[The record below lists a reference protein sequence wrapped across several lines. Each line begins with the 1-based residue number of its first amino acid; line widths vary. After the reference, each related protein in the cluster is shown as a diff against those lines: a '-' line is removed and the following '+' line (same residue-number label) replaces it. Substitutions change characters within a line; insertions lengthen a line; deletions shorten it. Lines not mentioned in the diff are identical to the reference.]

1 MERRL
6 ELTQQRREPLR
17 ARSIVP
23 SLCLLSLLG
32 GCTIVARDSGDTLV
46 ANDAPVYD
54 TRFRDLDPDELDLS
68 SFWIAGSAETPGDAI
83 PIHHRTYADIVEAV
97 SDGIVNLYTT
107 VIQEREALIGIHPA
121 DFLPIRIPIVTPLLE
136 FIPFQMPIP
145 FQREGLSLGSGFLIN
160 DDGFILTNA
169 HVVRNA
175 TDIRVVRSKNRE
187 EYLAR
192 IIGVDPQTDIALLRI
207 EPQED
212 MKVLPL
218 GDSGALDVGEIVVA
232 VGNPL
237 GLNHTV
243 SSGLISAKER
253 IVGGPDASLIDYL
266 QTDSAIN
273 PGSSGGPLLNL
284 RGEVVGINTA
294 IASDAQNI
302 GFAIPIDTVKSVMP
316 ILVSGRA
323 ERGWFGASARPA
335 EPGEANELGHPN
347 PSAVIVEYVF
357 DESPA
362 SRAGVHTDDLILRI
376 GDQEVTDFIA
386 FRRHLIGMR
395 PGQTLELTLL
405 REGAVIEVS
414 STLAKRPTD

>member
-1 MERRL
+1 
-6 ELTQQRREPLR
+6 LTQHRRGQLR
-17 ARSIVP
+17 TRRIV
-23 SLCLLSLLG
+23 SGLCLLSLLG
-32 GCTIVARDSGDTLV
+32 GCAIVARDSGETLV
-46 ANDAPVYD
+46 DEDAPVFD
-54 TRFRDLDPDELDLS
+54 TRFRDIDPDDLDLS
-68 SFWIAGSAETPGDAI
+68 EFWIEAPAEASDDAI
-83 PIHHRTYADIVEAV
+83 PIHNRTYANIVDAV
-97 SDGIVNLYTT
+97 SDGVVNLYTT
-107 VIQEREALIGIHPA
+107 VLQEREALIGINPI
-121 DFLPIRIPIVTPLLE
+121 DFLPIRIPIVTPLLS
-136 FIPFQMPIP
+136 FIPFQVPIP
-145 FQREGLSLGSGFLIN
+145 YQREGLSLGSGFLIN
-160 DDGFILTNA
+160 DGGFILTNA
-169 HVVRNA
+169 HVVHNA

-187 EYLAR
+187 EYVAR
-192 IIGVDPQTDIALLRI
+192 IVGVDTQTDIALLRI

-232 VGNPL
+232 IGNPL

-253 IVGGPDASLIDYL
+253 VFGEADDSLIDYL

-335 EPGEANELGHPN
+335 EPGEAKELGHPN
-347 PSAVIVEYVF
+347 PSAVIVDYVF

-362 SRAGVHTDDLILRI
+362 SQAGLRTDDLILRI

-386 FRRHLIGMR
+386 FRRQLIGMQ
-395 PGQTLELTLL
+395 PGQTLDLTLL
-405 REGAVIEVS
+405 REGVQIEVS

>member
-1 MERRL
+1 M
-6 ELTQQRREPLR
+6 
-17 ARSIVP
+17 
-23 SLCLLSLLG
+23 
-32 GCTIVARDSGDTLV
+32 VATDSGRTLV
-46 ANDAPVYD
+46 SEDDPIFD
-54 TRFRDLDPDELDLS
+54 TRFRDLDPDSIDLS
-68 SFWIAGSAETPGDAI
+68 DFWIEGPAEAPGDAI
-83 PIHHRTYADIVEAV
+83 PIHHRTYANIVAEVA
-97 SDGIVNLYTT
+97 DGIVNLYTT
-107 VIQEREALIGIHPA
+107 VIQEREALIGIDPTEL
-121 DFLPIRIPIVTPLLE
+121 LPFRIPIVTALLE
-136 FIPFQMPIP
+136 FIPFQVPIP
-145 FQREGLSLGSGFLIN
+145 YQLEGLSLGSGFLIN
-160 DDGFILTNA
+160 EGGFILTNA

-192 IIGVDPQTDIALLRI
+192 IIGVDAPTDIALLRI
-207 EPQED
+207 DPQPD

-218 GDSGALDVGEIVVA
+218 GRSGELSVGEIVVA
-232 VGNPL
+232 IGNPL

-253 IVGGPDASLIDYL
+253 IVGGVNESLIDYL

-316 ILVSGRA
+316 ILVSGRT

-335 EPGEANELGHPN
+335 EPGEAKKLGHPN
-347 PSAVIVEYVF
+347 PSAVVVEHVF
-357 DESPA
+357 ARSPA
-362 SRAGVHTDDLILRI
+362 SRAGVRTNDLILRV
-376 GDQEVTDFIA
+376 GDQEVQDFVA
-386 FRRHLIGMR
+386 FRRQLIGMR

-405 REGAVIEVS
+405 RDG
-414 STLAKRPTD
+414 TLIVVRGRLAERPAG

>member
-1 MERRL
+1 
-6 ELTQQRREPLR
+6 LR
-17 ARSIVP
+17 QHWRALPRPGRSVA
-23 SLCLLSLLG
+23 CLGLLALLG
-32 GCTIVARDSGDTLV
+32 GCTVVARDSGRALV
-46 ANDAPVYD
+46 SEDAPVFD
-54 TRFRDLDPDELDLS
+54 TRFRDIDPDDLDLS
-68 SFWIAGSAETPGDAI
+68 TFWIEGTAEAPGDAI
-83 PIHHRTYADIVEAV
+83 PIHHRTYANIVETV

-107 VIQEREALIGIHPA
+107 VIHEREARLGIDPT
-121 DFLPIRIPIVTPLLE
+121 DLLPIRIPIVTPLLE
-136 FIPFQMPIP
+136 FLPFQMPIP
-145 FQREGLSLGSGFLIN
+145 YQLEGLSLGSGFLIN
-160 DDGFILTNA
+160 EGGFILTNA

-187 EYLAR
+187 EYPAR
-192 IIGVDPQTDIALLRI
+192 IVGIDLPTDIALLRI
-207 EPQED
+207 EPQAD

-253 IVGGPDASLIDYL
+253 IVGGVEASLVDYL

-284 RGEVVGINTA
+284 HGEVVGINTA

-302 GFAIPIDTVKSVMP
+302 GFAIPIDTAKSVMP
-316 ILVSGRA
+316 ILISGRT

-335 EPGEANELGHPN
+335 EPGEAEELGHPN
-347 PSAVIVEYVF
+347 PSAVVVDNVVER
-357 DESPA
+357 SPA
-362 SRAGVHTDDLILRI
+362 SEAGVRIDDLILRV

-386 FRRHLIGMR
+386 FRRLLIGMR

-405 REGAVIEVS
+405 REGALIEIR
-414 STLAKRPTD
+414 STLTERPSD